1 MHFWMHFHTFLRSR
15 EHGGNPQKHPIK
27 NPKQISQA
35 KTLAPTERGSFCIAE
50 NLINTDSR
58 NSRQNII
65 YPLNRTPRGKT
76 HAPERSLTIHS
87 LLGLKKYVIRYR
99 YAIIVSFCL
108 VALTNGILLISPKI
122 LQMVFDELERAFRE
136 PDFTVSPGRILFFA
150 LLVFGVALLA
160 GILRFA
166 QRRII
171 QGVAR
176 QMEFHL
182 RADFFLHLQK
192 LSAAYY
198 DNVRTGDLMTRAT
211 SDLNAI
217 RMVLS
222 SAVMYIADAT
232 IFFGLALV
240 IMLRID
246 VSLTLVALLPYP
258 FLAVLIRSLG
268 KRLHAHYEGIQEAF
282 STLNTKVQENLSGVR
297 VVKAYTLEAS
307 EVDHFKELN
316 QEFVDRNH
324 RQIRLM
330 TFFFPLFR
338 FLPGIG
344 GVVLLWM
351 GGLHVIQQKITLGD
365 FVAFSAY
372 LMMLVRPMITL
383 GFIVNTFERG
393 AASMARIQAI
403 LDEKPEIFDDE
414 QVEWGIRNI
423 NGEIEFRNLN
433 FDYPDGTPVLKDINL
448 KIERGMT
455 LAIVGGTGSGKSTL
469 VNLIPRIRQAE
480 RGTVFVDGTDIQ
492 DIPLRVLRS
501 NIGFVEQEPFLFS
514 DYLRNNITYGL
525 ETADDEEVKEA
536 AHTADLLE
544 QIEEFPDGL
553 ETFLGERGITISGGQ
568 RQRSALARAI
578 IIKPKILIL
587 DDAFANV
594 DTQTEDTI
602 LSRLDEIMKDRTTI
616 LISHRISTVKNA
628 DHIIVLN
635 DGSIV
640 ETGTH
645 EQLIAHNGIYAGI
658 YETQLLQ
665 EELEE
670 F

>member
-1 MHFWMHFHTFLRSR
+1 M
-15 EHGGNPQKHPIK
+15 
-27 NPKQISQA
+27 
-35 KTLAPTERGSFCIAE
+35 
-50 NLINTDSR
+50 
-58 NSRQNII
+58 
-65 YPLNRTPRGKT
+65 
-76 HAPERSLTIHS
+76 
-87 LLGLKKYVIRYR
+87 V
-99 YAIIVSFCL
+99 
-108 VALTNGILLISPKI
+108 LTNGLLLISPEI
-122 LQMVFDELERAFRE
+122 LQRVFDELQLAIED
-136 PDFTVSPGRILFFA
+136 PNFTVSPRRILFFG
-150 LLVFGVALLA
+150 LLIFGVAFFA

-192 LSAAYY
+192 LSASYY

-222 SAVMYIADAT
+222 SAIMYTADA
-232 IFFGLALV
+232 IVFFGLALT
-240 IMLRID
+240 IMLQID
-246 VSLTLVALLPYP
+246 VSLTVVALLPYP
-258 FLAVLIRSLG
+258 ILAVLIRSLG
-268 KRLHAHYEGIQEAF
+268 KRLHAHYESIQEAF
-282 STLNTKVQENLSGVR
+282 ATLNTKVQENLSGVR

-307 EVDHFKELN
+307 EVEHFGELN
-316 QEFVDRNH
+316 HEFVERNH

-351 GGLHVIQQKITLGD
+351 GGIHVIEGKITLGD

-393 AASMARIQAI
+393 AASMDRMNAV
-403 LDEKPEIFDDE
+403 LNEKPEIFDSE
-414 QVEWGIRNI
+414 QVKWGIKNI
-423 NGEIEFRNLN
+423 EGEIEFRNLN

-448 KIERGMT
+448 KIARGMT

-480 RGTVFVDGTDIQ
+480 RGTIFIDGVDIQ
-492 DIPLRVLRS
+492 DIPLNVLRS

-525 ETADDEEVKEA
+525 EAADDEAVKAA
-536 AHTADLLE
+536 AHSADLLA

-602 LSRLDEIMKDRTTI
+602 LSRLDEIMKNRTTI

>member
-1 MHFWMHFHTFLRSR
+1 M
-15 EHGGNPQKHPIK
+15 
-27 NPKQISQA
+27 
-35 KTLAPTERGSFCIAE
+35 
-50 NLINTDSR
+50 
-58 NSRQNII
+58 
-65 YPLNRTPRGKT
+65 
-76 HAPERSLTIHS
+76 
-87 LLGLKKYVIRYR
+87 
-99 YAIIVSFCL
+99 
-108 VALTNGILLISPKI
+108 TNGLLLISPEI
-122 LQMVFDELERAFRE
+122 LQRVFDELERAIAD
-136 PDFTVSPGRILFFA
+136 PNFTVSPGRILFFA
-150 LLVFGVALLA
+150 LLIFGVALFA

-171 QGVAR
+171 QGIAR

-222 SAVMYIADAT
+222 SAIMYTADAT
-232 IFFGLALV
+232 VFFGLALT
-240 IMLRID
+240 IMLQID
-246 VSLTLVALLPYP
+246 ATLTIVALLPYP
-258 FLAVLIRSLG
+258 ILAILIRSLG
-268 KRLHAHYEGIQEAF
+268 KRLHAHYESIQEAF

-307 EVDHFKELN
+307 EVEHFQELN
-316 QEFVDRNH
+316 HEFVERNH

-351 GGLHVIQQKITLGD
+351 GGLHVIEGKITLGE

-393 AASMARIQAI
+393 AASMDRMNAV
-403 LDEKPEIFDDE
+403 LNEKPEIFDSE
-414 QVEWGIRNI
+414 QVKWGIKNI
-423 NGEIEFRNLN
+423 EGEIEFRNLN

-448 KIERGMT
+448 KIAPGMT

-480 RGTVFVDGTDIQ
+480 RGTIFIDGTDIQ
-492 DIPLRVLRS
+492 DIPLNVLRS

-525 ETADDEEVKEA
+525 ETADDEEVKDA

-602 LSRLDEIMKDRTTI
+602 LSRLNEIMKDRTTI

-645 EQLIAHNGIYAGI
+645 EQLLEHNGIYAGI

>member
-1 MHFWMHFHTFLRSR
+1 M
-15 EHGGNPQKHPIK
+15 
-27 NPKQISQA
+27 
-35 KTLAPTERGSFCIAE
+35 
-50 NLINTDSR
+50 
-58 NSRQNII
+58 
-65 YPLNRTPRGKT
+65 
-76 HAPERSLTIHS
+76 
-87 LLGLKKYVIRYR
+87 
-99 YAIIVSFCL
+99 
-108 VALTNGILLISPKI
+108 
-122 LQMVFDELERAFRE
+122 
-136 PDFTVSPGRILFFA
+136 
-150 LLVFGVALLA
+150 
-160 GILRFA
+160 
-166 QRRII
+166 
-171 QGVAR
+171 
-176 QMEFHL
+176 
-182 RADFFLHLQK
+182 
-192 LSAAYY
+192 
-198 DNVRTGDLMTRAT
+198 
-211 SDLNAI
+211 
-217 RMVLS
+217 
-222 SAVMYIADAT
+222 
-232 IFFGLALV
+232 
-240 IMLRID
+240 
-246 VSLTLVALLPYP
+246 
-258 FLAVLIRSLG
+258 IRSLG
-268 KRLHAHYEGIQEAF
+268 KRLHAHYESIQEAF
-282 STLNTKVQENLSGVR
+282 ATLNTKVQENLSGVR

-307 EVDHFKELN
+307 EVEHFRELN
-316 QEFVDRNH
+316 HEFVERNH

-351 GGLHVIQQKITLGD
+351 GGLHVIEGKISLGD

-393 AASMARIQAI
+393 AASMDRMNAV
-403 LDEKPEIFDDE
+403 LNEKPEIFDGE
-414 QVEWGIRNI
+414 QVKWGIKNI
-423 NGEIEFRNLN
+423 EGEIEFRNLN

-448 KIERGMT
+448 KIGRGMT

-480 RGTVFVDGTDIQ
+480 RGTIFIDGVDIQ
-492 DIPLRVLRS
+492 DIPLNILRS

-525 ETADDEEVKEA
+525 EAADDEEVKAA
-536 AHTADLLE
+536 AHSADLLA

-602 LSRLDEIMKDRTTI
+602 LNRLDEIMKNRTTI

-665 EELEE
+665 EELED

>member
-1 MHFWMHFHTFLRSR
+1 
-15 EHGGNPQKHPIK
+15 
-27 NPKQISQA
+27 
-35 KTLAPTERGSFCIAE
+35 
-50 NLINTDSR
+50 
-58 NSRQNII
+58 
-65 YPLNRTPRGKT
+65 
-76 HAPERSLTIHS
+76 
-87 LLGLKKYVIRYR
+87 
-99 YAIIVSFCL
+99 
-108 VALTNGILLISPKI
+108 
-122 LQMVFDELERAFRE
+122 MVFDELERAFRE
-136 PDFTVSPGRILFFA
+136 PDFTVSSGRILFFA
-150 LLVFGVALLA
+150 LLVFGVALFA

-198 DNVRTGDLMTRAT
+198 NNVRTGDLMTRAT

-222 SAVMYIADAT
+222 SAVMYTADA
-232 IFFGLALV
+232 IVFFGFALV

-246 VSLTLVALLPYP
+246 VTLTIVALLPYP
-258 FLAVLIRSLG
+258 ILAVLIRSLG
-268 KRLHAHYEGIQEAF
+268 KRLHAHYERIQEAF

-297 VVKAYTLEAS
+297 VVKAYTLEES
-307 EVDHFKELN
+307 EVAHFQELN
-316 QEFVDRNH
+316 EEFVNRNH

-338 FLPGIG
+338 FLPGVG

-351 GGLHVIQQKITLGD
+351 GGFHVIEGKITLGE

-393 AASMARIQAI
+393 AASMDRIQAI
-403 LDEKPEIFDDE
+403 LDEKPEIFDGKD
-414 QVEWGIRNI
+414 VKWGIKDLE
-423 NGEIEFRNLN
+423 GEIEFRNLN
-433 FDYPDGTPVLKDINL
+433 FAYPDGTPVLKDINL
-448 KIERGMT
+448 KVERGTT

-469 VNLIPRIRQAE
+469 VNLVPRIRQAA
-480 RGTVFVDGTDIQ
+480 RGTVFIDGVDIQ
-492 DIPLRVLRS
+492 DIPLNVLRS
-501 NIGFVEQEPFLFS
+501 SIGFVEQEPFLFS
-514 DYLRNNITYGL
+514 DYLRNNISYGL
-525 ETADDEEVKEA
+525 EVANDEAVKDA
-536 AHTADLLE
+536 AHTADLLD

-602 LSRLDEIMKDRTTI
+602 LHRLAEIMKNRTTI
-616 LISHRISTVKNA
+616 LISHRVSTVKNA
-628 DHIIVLN
+628 DHIIVL
-635 DGSIV
+635 DEGSIV
-640 ETGTH
+640 EAGTH
-645 EQLIAHNGIYAGI
+645 EQLLVHGGIYAGI

>member
-1 MHFWMHFHTFLRSR
+1 M
-15 EHGGNPQKHPIK
+15 
-27 NPKQISQA
+27 
-35 KTLAPTERGSFCIAE
+35 
-50 NLINTDSR
+50 
-58 NSRQNII
+58 
-65 YPLNRTPRGKT
+65 
-76 HAPERSLTIHS
+76 
-87 LLGLKKYVIRYR
+87 V
-99 YAIIVSFCL
+99 V
-108 VALTNGILLISPKI
+108 TNVLLLISPQI
-122 LQMVFDELERAFRE
+122 LKTVVDELGLAWKSQYDENYVGE
-136 PDFTVSPGRILFFA
+136 IFTISPERILFFA
-150 LLVFGVALLA
+150 LLLFGIALFA

-222 SAVMYIADAT
+222 SAVIYTADA
-232 IFFGLALV
+232 IVFFGLALT

-246 VSLTLVALLPYP
+246 VGLTLVALLPYP
-258 FLAVLIRSLG
+258 VLALVIRFLG
-268 KRLHAHYEGIQEAF
+268 KRLHARYERIQEAF

-307 EVDHFKELN
+307 EIEHFQELN

-324 RQIRLM
+324 EQIRLM
-330 TFFFPLFR
+330 TFFFPIFR
-338 FLPGIG
+338 CLPGISI
-344 GVVLLWM
+344 VVLLWM
-351 GGLHVIQQKITLGD
+351 GGLRVIDGEMSLGD
-365 FVAFSAY
+365 FVAFEAY
-372 LMMLVRPMITL
+372 LMMLIRPMITL

-393 AASMARIQAI
+393 AASMGRIQAI
-403 LDEKPEIFDDE
+403 LNEKPEIFDGE
-414 QVEWGIRNI
+414 QVKWGIRDI
-423 NGEIEFRNLN
+423 EGEIEFRDLN
-433 FDYPDGTPVLKDINL
+433 FAYPDGTPVLKGINL
-448 KIERGMT
+448 KIERGKT

-480 RGTVFVDGTDIQ
+480 RGTVFVDGVDIQ
-492 DIPLRVLRS
+492 DIPLNVLRS
-501 NIGFVEQEPFLFS
+501 SIGVVEQEPFLFS
-514 DYLRNNITYGL
+514 DYLRNNIGYGL
-525 ETADDEEVKEA
+525 ETPDETQIRDA

-553 ETFLGERGITISGGQ
+553 ETFLGERGMTISGGQ
-568 RQRSALARAI
+568 RQRTALARAI

-602 LSRLDEIMKDRTTI
+602 LSRLAEIMKNRTTI
-616 LISHRISTVKNA
+616 LISHRISTVKGA
-628 DHIIVLN
+628 DHIVVL
-635 DGSIV
+635 DEGSIV
-640 ETGTH
+640 EAGTH
-645 EQLIAHNGIYAGI
+645 EQLLEHNGIYAGI

-665 EELEE
+665 EELEKL
-670 F
+670 

>member
-1 MHFWMHFHTFLRSR
+1 M
-15 EHGGNPQKHPIK
+15 
-27 NPKQISQA
+27 
-35 KTLAPTERGSFCIAE
+35 
-50 NLINTDSR
+50 
-58 NSRQNII
+58 
-65 YPLNRTPRGKT
+65 
-76 HAPERSLTIHS
+76 
-87 LLGLKKYVIRYR
+87 
-99 YAIIVSFCL
+99 
-108 VALTNGILLISPKI
+108 
-122 LQMVFDELERAFRE
+122 FDELQLAIED
-136 PDFTVSPGRILFFA
+136 PNFTVSPRRILFFG
-150 LLVFGVALLA
+150 LLIFGVAFFA

-192 LSAAYY
+192 LSASYY

-222 SAVMYIADAT
+222 SAIMYTADA
-232 IFFGLALV
+232 IVFFGLALT
-240 IMLRID
+240 IMLQID
-246 VSLTLVALLPYP
+246 VSLTIVALLPYP
-258 FLAVLIRSLG
+258 ILAVLIRSLG
-268 KRLHAHYEGIQEAF
+268 KRLHAHYESIQEAF
-282 STLNTKVQENLSGVR
+282 ATLNTKVQENLSGVR

-307 EVDHFKELN
+307 EVEHFGELN
-316 QEFVDRNH
+316 HEFVERNH

-351 GGLHVIQQKITLGD
+351 GGSHVIEGKITLGD

-393 AASMARIQAI
+393 AASMDRMNAV
-403 LDEKPEIFDDE
+403 LNEKPEIFDGE
-414 QVEWGIRNI
+414 QVQWGIKNI
-423 NGEIEFRNLN
+423 EGEIEFRNLN

-448 KIERGMT
+448 KIARGMT

-480 RGTVFVDGTDIQ
+480 RGTIFIDGVDIQ
-492 DIPLRVLRS
+492 DIPLNVLRS

-525 ETADDEEVKEA
+525 EAADDEAVKAA
-536 AHTADLLE
+536 AHSADLLA

-602 LSRLDEIMKDRTTI
+602 LSRLDEIMKNRTTI

-635 DGSIV
+635 EGSIV

>member
-1 MHFWMHFHTFLRSR
+1 
-15 EHGGNPQKHPIK
+15 
-27 NPKQISQA
+27 
-35 KTLAPTERGSFCIAE
+35 
-50 NLINTDSR
+50 
-58 NSRQNII
+58 
-65 YPLNRTPRGKT
+65 
-76 HAPERSLTIHS
+76 
-87 LLGLKKYVIRYR
+87 
-99 YAIIVSFCL
+99 
-108 VALTNGILLISPKI
+108 
-122 LQMVFDELERAFRE
+122 MVFDELEHTFRE
-136 PDFTVSPGRILFFA
+136 PDFTVSPGRILFFG
-150 LLVFGVALLA
+150 LLVFGIALLA

-222 SAVMYIADAT
+222 SAVMYIADA
-232 IFFGLALV
+232 IVFFGLALV

-246 VSLTLVALLPYP
+246 VSLTIVALFPYP
-258 FLAVLIRSLG
+258 ILAVLIRSLG

-307 EVDHFKELN
+307 EVDHFKALN
-316 QEFVDRNH
+316 QEFVNRNH

-338 FLPGIG
+338 FLPGVG

-351 GGLHVIQQKITLGD
+351 GGLHVIEQKITLGD

-393 AASMARIQAI
+393 AASMGRIQAI
-403 LDEKPEIFDDE
+403 LDEKPEILDGE
-414 QVEWGIRNI
+414 HVKWGIRNI
-423 NGEIEFRNLN
+423 EGAIEFRNLN
-433 FDYPDGTPVLKDINL
+433 FDYPGGTPVLKNINL
-448 KIERGMT
+448 KIERGTT

-480 RGTVFVDGTDIQ
+480 RGTVFVDGVDIQ
-492 DIPLRVLRS
+492 DIPLQVLRS

-525 ETADDEEVKEA
+525 ETADAEEVKEA

-544 QIEEFPDGL
+544 QIEEFPNGL

-602 LSRLDEIMKDRTTI
+602 LNRLDEIMKDRTTI

-645 EQLIAHNGIYAGI
+645 EQLLEHNGIYAGI

-670 F
+670 L

>member
-1 MHFWMHFHTFLRSR
+1 M
-15 EHGGNPQKHPIK
+15 
-27 NPKQISQA
+27 
-35 KTLAPTERGSFCIAE
+35 
-50 NLINTDSR
+50 
-58 NSRQNII
+58 
-65 YPLNRTPRGKT
+65 
-76 HAPERSLTIHS
+76 
-87 LLGLKKYVIRYR
+87 
-99 YAIIVSFCL
+99 L
-108 VALTNGILLISPKI
+108 VTNGLLLISPKI
-122 LQMVFDELERAFRE
+122 LQIIVDELERAWRSQYDQNYVGE
-136 PDFTVSPGRILFFA
+136 MFTVSPNRILFFA
-150 LLVFGVALLA
+150 SLIFGVALV
-160 GILRFA
+160 GGVLRFI
-166 QRRII
+166 QRYTI

-222 SAVMYIADAT
+222 SAVMYTADAT
-232 IFFGLALV
+232 VFFGLALV
-240 IMLRID
+240 IMLRMD
-246 VSLTLVALLPYP
+246 ASLTLVALLPYP
-258 FLAVLIRSLG
+258 VLAVLIRFLG
-268 KRLHAHYEGIQEAF
+268 KRLHARYERIQDAF

-307 EVDHFKELN
+307 EIEHFQELN
-316 QEFVDRNH
+316 REFVDRNH

-338 FLPGIG
+338 FLPGISG
-344 GVVLLWM
+344 MVHLWM
-351 GGLHVIQQKITLGD
+351 GGLHVIQEKISLGD
-365 FVAFSAY
+365 FFALSVY
-372 LMMLVRPMITL
+372 LIMLVRPMITL

-393 AASMARIQAI
+393 AASMERIQAI

-414 QVEWGIRNI
+414 QVKWGIKDI
-423 NGEIEFRNLN
+423 EGEIEFKNLN
-433 FDYPDGTPVLKDINL
+433 FAYPDGTPVLKDINL
-448 KIERGMT
+448 KIERGKT

-469 VNLIPRIRQAE
+469 VNLIPRIRQAA
-480 RGTVFVDGTDIQ
+480 RGTVFVDGVDIQ
-492 DIPLRVLRS
+492 DIPLNVLRS
-501 NIGFVEQEPFLFS
+501 SIGMVEQEPFLFS
-514 DYLRNNITYGL
+514 DYLRNNVAYGL
-525 ETADDEEVKEA
+525 ETPDEGQIRDS

-553 ETFLGERGITISGGQ
+553 ETFLGERGMTISGGQ
-568 RQRSALARAI
+568 RQRTALARAI

-602 LSRLDEIMKDRTTI
+602 LSRLAEIMKDRTTI
-616 LISHRISTVKNA
+616 LISHRISTVKDA
-628 DHIIVLN
+628 DHIIVL
-635 DGSIV
+635 DEGSIV

-645 EQLIAHNGIYAGI
+645 EQLLEQNGIYAGI

-665 EELEE
+665 AELEE
-670 F
+670 L

>member
-1 MHFWMHFHTFLRSR
+1 MIVT
-15 EHGGNPQKHPIK
+15 
-27 NPKQISQA
+27 
-35 KTLAPTERGSFCIAE
+35 
-50 NLINTDSR
+50 
-58 NSRQNII
+58 NI
-65 YPLNRTPRGKT
+65 L
-76 HAPERSLTIHS
+76 
-87 LLGLKKYVIRYR
+87 
-99 YAIIVSFCL
+99 
-108 VALTNGILLISPKI
+108 LLISPEI
-122 LQMVFDELERAFRE
+122 LKTVVDELGLAWKSAYDETYVG
-136 PDFTVSPGRILFFA
+136 PTFTISPERILFFA
-150 LLVFGVALLA
+150 LLLFGVALAA
-160 GILRFA
+160 GILRFI
-166 QRRII
+166 QRRTI

-222 SAVMYIADAT
+222 SAVMYTADA
-232 IFFGLALV
+232 IVFFGLALT

-246 VSLTLVALLPYP
+246 VGLTLVALLPYP
-258 FLAVLIRSLG
+258 VLALLIRFLG
-268 KRLHAHYEGIQEAF
+268 KRLHVRYERIQESF

-307 EVDHFKELN
+307 EIEHFQELN
-316 QEFVDRNH
+316 REFVHRNH
-324 RQIRLM
+324 QQIRLM
-330 TFFFPLFR
+330 TFFFPIFR
-338 FLPGIG
+338 CLPGIG
-344 GVVLLWM
+344 IVVLLWM
-351 GGLHVIQQKITLGD
+351 GGLRVINEEMSLGD
-365 FVAFSAY
+365 FVAFHAY
-372 LMMLVRPMITL
+372 LMMLIRPMITL

-393 AASMARIQAI
+393 AASMGRIQAI
-403 LDEKPEIFDDE
+403 LNEKPEIFDGE
-414 QVEWGIRNI
+414 QVKWEVKDIE
-423 NGEIEFRNLN
+423 GEIEFRNLN
-433 FDYPDGTPVLKDINL
+433 FAYPDGTPVLKDINL
-448 KIERGMT
+448 KVERGTT

-480 RGTVFVDGTDIQ
+480 RGTVFVDSVDIQ
-492 DIPLRVLRS
+492 DIPLNVLRS
-501 NIGFVEQEPFLFS
+501 NIGVVEQEPFLFS
-514 DYLRNNITYGL
+514 DYLRNNIAYGL
-525 ETADDEEVKEA
+525 ETPEEEQIKDA

-553 ETFLGERGITISGGQ
+553 ETFLGERGMTISGGQ

-602 LSRLDEIMKDRTTI
+602 LNRLTEIMKDRTTI
-616 LISHRISTVKNA
+616 LISHRISTVKDA
-628 DHIIVLN
+628 DHIVVL
-635 DGSIV
+635 DEGSIV

-645 EQLIAHNGIYAGI
+645 EQLLEQKGIYAGI

-665 EELEE
+665 EELEKL
-670 F
+670 

>member
-1 MHFWMHFHTFLRSR
+1 M
-15 EHGGNPQKHPIK
+15 I
-27 NPKQISQA
+27 
-35 KTLAPTERGSFCIAE
+35 
-50 NLINTDSR
+50 
-58 NSRQNII
+58 
-65 YPLNRTPRGKT
+65 
-76 HAPERSLTIHS
+76 
-87 LLGLKKYVIRYR
+87 
-99 YAIIVSFCL
+99 
-108 VALTNGILLISPKI
+108 LTNGILLISPKI
-122 LQMVFDELERAFRE
+122 LQRVFDELERAVRE
-136 PDFTVSPGRILFFA
+136 PNFTVSPGRVLFFG
-150 LLVFGVALLA
+150 LLVFGVALVA

-192 LSAAYY
+192 LSASYY

-222 SAVMYIADAT
+222 SAIMYTADA
-232 IFFGLALV
+232 IVFFGFALT
-240 IMLRID
+240 IMLQID
-246 VSLTLVALLPYP
+246 ATLTVVALLPYP
-258 FLAVLIRSLG
+258 ILAVLIRSLG
-268 KRLHAHYEGIQEAF
+268 KRLHAHYERIQEAF

-307 EVDHFKELN
+307 EVEHFQELN
-316 QEFVDRNH
+316 HEFVERNH

-351 GGLHVIQQKITLGD
+351 GGLHVIEGKITLGD

-393 AASMARIQAI
+393 AASMDRMNAV
-403 LDEKPEIFDDE
+403 LTEKPEIVDDE
-414 QVEWGIRNI
+414 QVKWGIKNI
-423 NGEIEFRNLN
+423 EGEIEFRNLN

-448 KIERGMT
+448 KIGRGMT

-480 RGTVFVDGTDIQ
+480 RGTIFIDGVDIQ
-492 DIPLRVLRS
+492 DIPLNVLRS

-525 ETADDEEVKEA
+525 EVADDEEVKAA
-536 AHTADLLE
+536 AHSADLLA

-602 LSRLDEIMKDRTTI
+602 LNRLDEIMKDRTTI

-645 EQLIAHNGIYAGI
+645 EQLIEHNGIYAGI

>member
-1 MHFWMHFHTFLRSR
+1 M
-15 EHGGNPQKHPIK
+15 I
-27 NPKQISQA
+27 
-35 KTLAPTERGSFCIAE
+35 
-50 NLINTDSR
+50 
-58 NSRQNII
+58 
-65 YPLNRTPRGKT
+65 
-76 HAPERSLTIHS
+76 
-87 LLGLKKYVIRYR
+87 
-99 YAIIVSFCL
+99 
-108 VALTNGILLISPKI
+108 LTNGILLISPKI
-122 LQMVFDELERAFRE
+122 LQRVFDELERAVRD
-136 PDFTVSPGRILFFA
+136 PNFTVSPGRVLFFG
-150 LLVFGVALLA
+150 LLVFGVALVA

-192 LSAAYY
+192 LSATYY

-222 SAVMYIADAT
+222 SAIMYTADA
-232 IFFGLALV
+232 IVFFGFALT
-240 IMLRID
+240 IMLQID
-246 VSLTLVALLPYP
+246 ATLTVVALLPYP
-258 FLAVLIRSLG
+258 ILAILIRSLG
-268 KRLHAHYEGIQEAF
+268 KRLHAHYERIQEAF

-307 EVDHFKELN
+307 EVEHFHELN
-316 QEFVDRNH
+316 HEFVERNH

-351 GGLHVIQQKITLGD
+351 GGLHVIEGKITLGD

-393 AASMARIQAI
+393 AASMDRINAI
-403 LDEKPEIFDDE
+403 LNEKPEIVDGD
-414 QVEWGIRNI
+414 QVQWGIKNI
-423 NGEIEFRNLN
+423 EGEIEFRNLN
-433 FDYPDGTPVLKDINL
+433 FDYADGTSVLKDINL
-448 KIERGMT
+448 KIARGMT

-480 RGTVFVDGTDIQ
+480 RGTIFIDGVDIQ
-492 DIPLRVLRS
+492 DIPLNVLRS

-525 ETADDEEVKEA
+525 EVADDEEVKAA
-536 AHTADLLE
+536 AHSADLLA

-645 EQLIAHNGIYAGI
+645 EQLIEHKGIYAGI

>member
-1 MHFWMHFHTFLRSR
+1 M
-15 EHGGNPQKHPIK
+15 
-27 NPKQISQA
+27 
-35 KTLAPTERGSFCIAE
+35 
-50 NLINTDSR
+50 
-58 NSRQNII
+58 
-65 YPLNRTPRGKT
+65 
-76 HAPERSLTIHS
+76 HAPERSLTIRS
-87 LLGLKKYVIRYR
+87 LFGLKKYVIRYR
-99 YAIIVSFCL
+99 YAISISFVL
-108 VALTNGILLISPKI
+108 VILTNGILLISPKI
-122 LQMVFDELERAFRE
+122 LQRVFDELERAVRD
-136 PDFTVSPGRILFFA
+136 PNFTVSPRRILFFG
-150 LLVFGVALLA
+150 LLIFGVALFA

-222 SAVMYIADAT
+222 SAIMYSADA
-232 IFFGLALV
+232 IVFFGFALT
-240 IMLRID
+240 IMLQID
-246 VSLTLVALLPYP
+246 ATLTVVALLPYP
-258 FLAVLIRSLG
+258 ILAVLIRSLG
-268 KRLHAHYEGIQEAF
+268 KRLHAHYERIQEAF

-307 EVDHFKELN
+307 EVDHFQELN
-316 QEFVDRNH
+316 HEFVERNH

-338 FLPGIG
+338 FLPGVG

-351 GGLHVIQQKITLGD
+351 GGLHVIEGKITLGD

-393 AASMARIQAI
+393 AASMDRMNAV
-403 LDEKPEIFDDE
+403 LNEKPEIFDDA
-414 QVEWGIRNI
+414 QVKWGIKNI
-423 NGEIEFRNLN
+423 EGEIEFKNLN

-448 KIERGMT
+448 KIAPGMT

-469 VNLIPRIRQAE
+469 VNLIPRIRRAE
-480 RGTVFVDGTDIQ
+480 RGTLFIDGVDIQ
-492 DIPLRVLRS
+492 DIPLNVLRS

-525 ETADDEEVKEA
+525 ETADDAEVKKA
-536 AHTADLLE
+536 AHTADLLA

-602 LSRLDEIMKDRTTI
+602 LNRLDEIMKNRTTI

-645 EQLIAHNGIYAGI
+645 EQLLEHNGIYAGI

-670 F
+670 L

>member
-1 MHFWMHFHTFLRSR
+1 M
-15 EHGGNPQKHPIK
+15 
-27 NPKQISQA
+27 
-35 KTLAPTERGSFCIAE
+35 
-50 NLINTDSR
+50 
-58 NSRQNII
+58 
-65 YPLNRTPRGKT
+65 
-76 HAPERSLTIHS
+76 
-87 LLGLKKYVIRYR
+87 
-99 YAIIVSFCL
+99 IV
-108 VALTNGILLISPKI
+108 TNVLLLISPKI
-122 LQMVFDELERAFRE
+122 LKTVVDELGLAWRSQYDENYVGE
-136 PDFTVSPGRILFFA
+136 IFTISSERILFFA
-150 LLVFGVALLA
+150 LLLFGIALLA
-160 GILRFA
+160 GILRFI
-166 QRRII
+166 QRRTI

-222 SAVMYIADAT
+222 SAVIYTADA
-232 IFFGLALV
+232 IVFFGLALA

-246 VSLTLVALLPYP
+246 VGLTLVTLLPYP
-258 FLAVLIRSLG
+258 VLALLIRFLG
-268 KRLHAHYEGIQEAF
+268 KRLHVRYERIQEAF

-307 EVDHFKELN
+307 EIEHFQELN
-316 QEFVDRNH
+316 REFVDRNH
-324 RQIRLM
+324 QQIRLI
-330 TFFFPLFR
+330 TFFIPIFR
-338 FLPGIG
+338 CLPGLSI
-344 GVVLLWM
+344 VALLWM
-351 GGLHVIQQKITLGD
+351 GGLRVINDEMSLGD
-365 FVAFSAY
+365 FVAFHAY
-372 LMMLVRPMITL
+372 LMMLIRPIITL

-393 AASMARIQAI
+393 AASMGRMQAI
-403 LDEKPEIFDDE
+403 LDEKPEIFDGE
-414 QVEWGIRNI
+414 QVKWGIKDI
-423 NGEIEFRNLN
+423 EGEIEFRDLN
-433 FDYPDGTPVLKDINL
+433 FAYPDGTPVLKGINL
-448 KIERGMT
+448 KIERGKT

-469 VNLIPRIRQAE
+469 VNLIPRIRQAA
-480 RGTVFVDGTDIQ
+480 RGTVFVDGVDIQ
-492 DIPLRVLRS
+492 DIPLNVLRS
-501 NIGFVEQEPFLFS
+501 NIGVVEQEPFLFS
-514 DYLRNNITYGL
+514 DYLRNNIGYGL
-525 ETADDEEVKEA
+525 ETPEEEQIRDA

-553 ETFLGERGITISGGQ
+553 ETFLGERGMTISGGQ

-602 LSRLDEIMKDRTTI
+602 LSRLTEIMKDRTTI

-645 EQLIAHNGIYAGI
+645 EQLLEQNGIYAGI

-665 EELEE
+665 EELEKL
-670 F
+670 